1 MKLSDSR
8 DIRAEPG
15 IVWAAIL
22 DPEVLKVCIPGCQ
35 SLTGSVTDGYEAV
48 VKQKVGPVSATFTG
62 LVQLSDIVEG
72 QSLRIAGEGKGGVAG
87 FAKGGADVVLAA
99 IPDGT
104 RLSYEVEASVGGK
117 IAQLGSRI
125 IDGFAKKMADEFF
138 TRFQDAVEGPEDDV
152 APEAADGTAAATED
166 TPKKGWFKRLV
177 GG

>member
-8 DIRAEPG
+8 EIRAEPG

-22 DPEVLKVCIPGCQ
+22 DPEVLKACIPGCQ
-35 SLTGSVTDGYEAV
+35 SLTGSVAEGYEAV

-87 FAKGGADVVLAA
+87 FAKGGADVTLEP
-99 IPDGT
+99 IPEGT
-104 RLSYEVEASVGGK
+104 RLSYAVDASVGGK

-125 IDGFAKKMADEFF
+125 IDGFARKMADEFF
-138 TRFQDAVEGPEDDV
+138 TRFQDAVEAPDADDLTEAGPGGED
-152 APEAADGTAAATED
+152 A
-166 TPKKGWFKRLV
+166 PKKGWFKRLV

>member
-8 DIRAEPG
+8 DIRADAAT
-15 IVWAAIL
+15 VWSAIL
-22 DPEVLKVCIPGCQ
+22 NPEVLKACIPGCE
-35 SLTGSVTDGYEAV
+35 SMTGSATEGYEAV

-72 QSLRIAGEGKGGVAG
+72 RSVRISGEGKGGVAG
-87 FAKGGADVVLAA
+87 FAKGGANVTLEPQD
-99 IPDGT
+99 DGT
-104 RLSYEVEASVGGK
+104 RLSYEVDATVGGK

-138 TRFQDAVEGPEDDV
+138 ARFQDAVEGPDQE
-152 APEAADGTAAATED
+152 EAEPAEETDA
-166 TPKKGWFKRLV
+166 PKKGWFKRLV